1 MSMQIPSFNIIIA
14 DAVKGI
20 ILALLYFEVTK
31 ANDTTFENI
40 GLFTGFYV
48 IIAICGT
55 FVGIDKNMITNA
67 FLSKAI
73 FTLVDDRIRK
83 KDPNE
88 NGKRD

>member
-1 MSMQIPSFNIIIA
+1 MLSDIG
-14 DAVKGI
+14 KGI
-20 ILALLYFEVTK
+20 ILALLYFEVTRT
-31 ANDTTFENI
+31 NDTTFENI
-40 GLFTGFYV
+40 GIFTGFYV
-48 IIAICGT
+48 IIAICGS